1 MISGSSGSKMS
12 PEEHDCGSEWGGG
25 GSDIDVP
32 DVLYNDAFGGMTV
45 GNSTARIWLII

>member
-12 PEEHDCGSEWGGG
+12 PEGQDCGSELGRG
-25 GSDIDVP
+25 GSDIDVS

-45 GNSTARIWLII
+45 DNSTARIWLII